1 MGHNLASAFYVA
13 ILTGLVAVLG
23 SINTA
28 SIPIGVLAIVL
39 GAVGILLIRDTPQ
52 ERNMNP
58 DNVSDEVY
66 AAEYFTKAED
76 DGWTT
81 TKLLKTKET
90 WLAAIYTGLFQICSV
105 GVMQQLVT
113 RNIRDFGM
121 SQAGALTLMTVVA
134 LVGVF
139 GSWMIGVIDTKIGTK
154 KTMQFFGIWYAAA
167 LVINVAAHGQT
178 NLLFYLSIA
187 MIGLGIGGSANFTT
201 SLPTSIFGRQ
211 GFDKVNSV
219 IFPIQGFVTA
229 WCFIINGIVTNKIGN
244 LSIAYMIFAC
254 GAVLVTVCVSFIN
267 EYKFNKDHMAGEHK
281 A

>member
-1 MGHNLASAFYVA
+1 
-13 ILTGLVAVLG
+13 
-23 SINTA
+23 
-28 SIPIGVLAIVL
+28 
-39 GAVGILLIRDTPQ
+39 
-52 ERNMNP
+52 
-58 DNVSDEVY
+58 
-66 AAEYFTKAED
+66 
-76 DGWTT
+76 
-81 TKLLKTKET
+81 
-90 WLAAIYTGLFQICSV
+90 
-105 GVMQQLVT
+105 
-113 RNIRDFGM
+113 
-121 SQAGALTLMTVVA
+121 
-134 LVGVF
+134 
-139 GSWMIGVIDTKIGTK
+139 
-154 KTMQFFGIWYAAA
+154 MQFFGIWYAAA